1 MSDSEDNCSSPA
13 ASNKKQQPRNLAT
26 MRQSSLND
34 SLRKRNQQGPLNKA
48 FITVQKEDGDIGTVE
63 ISVTDE
69 TFSTQQNVLQSLA
82 EMGEIS
88 TPPPERK
95 NKLKVN
101 NSNNSSVFL
110 EWFGW
115 VTFIQVF

>member
-1 MSDSEDNCSSPA
+1 MSDSEDNSASKSPT
-13 ASNKKQQPRNLAT
+13 SNKKTQQRNVTT

-101 NSNNSSVFL
+101 FAYLFL
-110 EWFGW
+110 AFDFDVW
-115 VTFIQVF
+115 VLLF